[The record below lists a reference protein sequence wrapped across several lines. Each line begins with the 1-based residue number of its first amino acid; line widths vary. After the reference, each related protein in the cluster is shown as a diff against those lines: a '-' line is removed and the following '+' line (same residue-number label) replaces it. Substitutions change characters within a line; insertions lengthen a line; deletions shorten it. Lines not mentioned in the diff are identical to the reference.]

1 MFANVS
7 CTSILVGM
15 SSAMETLGAQN
26 NGAENYKEVGI
37 TLQRSCLILETLVIP
52 IFFMWSFV
60 DQFFLTIGV
69 DESVCAVIKSF
80 LSIRCLSIP
89 MQPINESYEK
99 YLMSVGVAFPGLCG
113 SITFNLTLLV
123 LDIIFVFYCR
133 YGYECLA
140 WSYVIA
146 YYSAVTVEISIRY
159 LLSAFKDPF
168 FLSLFTISRSI
179 YFHDFEH
186 KNITT

>member
-1 MFANVS
+1 MYLNPCWYVERYGDTWS
-7 CTSILVGM
+7 TKQWCR
-15 SSAMETLGAQN
+15 
-26 NGAENYKEVGI
+26 K
-37 TLQRSCLILETLVIP
+37 LQRSRHNITEILSHSRDIGYPNFFYVVICRS
-52 IFFMWSFV
+52 IFSYY
-60 DQFFLTIGV
+60 
-69 DESVCAVIKSF
+69 ESVCAVIKSF